1 MTWGVRTATVRRL
14 LKMRSE
20 KRARLEAQL
29 RGEGENSGGI
39 RAIHFPES
47 HEGAAFDARRDASLA
62 LDIMA
67 LTDCIAL
74 IDADIVGED
83 LP

>member
-1 MTWGVRTATVRRL
+1 MSRQETIKRL

-20 KRARLEAQL
+20 KRHLLAARQ
-29 RGEGENSGGI
+29 RGDGDNAGGI
-39 RAIHFPES
+39 RALHFPDS
-47 HEGAAFDARRDASLA
+47 HDGAAFDARGDASVA
-62 LDIMA
+62 LDILA

-83 LP
+83 IP